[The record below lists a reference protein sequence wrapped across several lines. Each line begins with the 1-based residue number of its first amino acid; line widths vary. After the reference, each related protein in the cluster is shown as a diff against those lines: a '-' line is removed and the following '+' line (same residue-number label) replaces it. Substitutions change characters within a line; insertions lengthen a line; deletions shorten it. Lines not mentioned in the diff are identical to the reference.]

1 MPGVGAAGIPSRSAI
16 EGWDT
21 QHLKSAAQS
30 WTATALL
37 WEDSFNAVH
46 QGAMRPGG
54 TVWEG
59 EAADA
64 AAEQTFA
71 DLVTVRG
78 ASDRLTE
85 AAGIASRGA
94 DQLLYL
100 KRSALAAIDD
110 ARADGFVV
118 GEDLSVSDD
127 SVLPVG
133 PLLAARQALAEEHAA
148 EIHARAAAL
157 SLADHV
163 VAANISA
170 ALAPLA
176 EVVFDDAQE
185 WTGTVHALDFK
196 QSPGDR
202 PRPGDTPYKT
212 DAEIPVGED
221 PAEVKRWWDGLPQD
235 RKDELLRDWPEQIGA
250 LDGVPVADRSTAN
263 TTVMQRDIDRV
274 AEVAAARG
282 VTADEVL
289 AHPEKYGMA
298 GPMMDRYRNGLKVKE
313 ALATTSKATRTETF
327 LQVYQP
333 DAFGGDGRA
342 AVAIGDPD
350 HAANT
355 AVVVPGTGNSV
366 SNGWLANDDAVRL
379 YNEMR
384 LADPDATRAVVAWQ
398 GYDAPDSPIDPRIG
412 TTALAREGGQ
422 LLAADVNALNVTHE
436 GLGHMTVLGHSYGS
450 TTVADAAAG
459 FGMHT
464 DDVVLIGSPGTD
476 LARSAADFHLNP
488 GGELY
493 VGAASSD
500 PVTQL
505 GGLPQTLVPGA
516 GWSVALGTDPA
527 LDGYGSTRFKAEVS
541 GLTFPFSD
549 HSQYYAPR
557 SESLYSMVEIV
568 TGNGEALAQHGMTA
582 PHRIPLPLAGFSGSI
597 DPELVRLDIA
607 NPTH

>member
-1 MPGVGAAGIPSRSAI
+1 MAAVGAVGVPSLSMI

-21 QHLKSAAQS
+21 EHLRAAARSWSA
-30 WTATALL
+30 TATL
-37 WEDSFNAVH
+37 WEESFDRVY
-46 QGAMRPGG
+46 QGALRPGG

-64 AAEQTFA
+64 AAERTFA
-71 DLVTVRG
+71 DLVKVRG
-78 ASDRLTE
+78 ASDRLAE
-85 AAGIASRGA
+85 AADIARRAA
-94 DQLLYL
+94 DRLGDL
-100 KRSALAAIDD
+100 KRSAISAIGD
-110 ARADGFVV
+110 ARAAGFTV
-118 GEDLSVSDD
+118 GEDLSVSDN

-133 PLLAARQALAEEHAA
+133 PALAARQAQAEEFSA

-157 SLADHV
+157 SFADHK

-176 EVVFDDAQE
+176 EVAFAE
-185 WTGTVHALDFK
+185 SPEGNGTVQAVD
-196 QSPGDR
+196 
-202 PRPGDTPYKT
+202 YKT
-212 DAEIPVGED
+212 SPANPQDPYYDTGSEIPVGKS
-221 PAEVKRWWDGLPQD
+221 PAEVKSWWDGLSQD
-235 RKDELLRDWPEQIGA
+235 KKDQLLRDWPERIGA

-274 AEVAAARG
+274 AEVAKSRG
-282 VTADEVL
+282 VTPDEVL
-289 AHPEKYGMA
+289 AHPDRYGMA
-298 GPMMDRYRNGLKVKE
+298 GPMMDRYQNGLKAKE
-313 ALATTSKATRTETF
+313 ALATTSNATGARSF

-333 DAFGGDGRA
+333 EAFGGDGRA

-366 SNGWLANDDAVRL
+366 RNGWLAQDDAIRL
-379 YNEMR
+379 YTEMVA
-384 LADPDATRAVVAWQ
+384 ADPNASRSVVAWQ
-398 GYDAPDSPIDPRIG
+398 GYDAPDSPVDPRIG

-422 LLAADVNALNVTHE
+422 LLAADVNALNATHN
-436 GLGHMTVLGHSYGS
+436 GVGHLTVQGHSYGS

-464 DDVVLIGSPGTD
+464 DDVVLIGCPGTD
-476 LARSAADFHLNP
+476 LAHSAADFNLNA
-488 GGELY
+488 GGHLY
-493 VGAASSD
+493 VGAASTD

-505 GGLPQTLVPGA
+505 GALPQTPVFGT

-527 LDGYGSTRFKAEVS
+527 MDGYGSTRFKAEVP
-541 GLTFPFSD
+541 GLTFPLGD

-557 SESLYSMVEIV
+557 SESLYSMAEIA

-582 PHRIPLPLAGFSGSI
+582 PHRLPVVLPGINGSV

-607 NPTH
+607 RPTH